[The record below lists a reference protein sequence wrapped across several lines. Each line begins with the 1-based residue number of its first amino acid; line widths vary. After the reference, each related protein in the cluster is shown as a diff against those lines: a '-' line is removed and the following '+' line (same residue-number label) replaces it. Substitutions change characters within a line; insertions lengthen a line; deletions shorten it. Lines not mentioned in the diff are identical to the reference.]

1 MAVPKRRTTRSRRGM
16 RRAHDS
22 LSGPT
27 LSTDKVTGEV
37 HRRHHL
43 TATGYYRG
51 RQVVNVAVEEIQS
64 AEE

>member
-22 LSGPT
+22 LSNPT

-51 RQVVNVAVEEIQS
+51 RQVVSVAVEEIHS
-64 AEE
+64 TEE